1 MDADLAETNERLAR
15 QETEMHNVRVDLA
28 EQKHITWQIAND
40 VALLVS
46 DNKRRKESMD
56 ALDKIVGAGMVL
68 RWTIIFV
75 VSTLAAIATAAT
87 AWEALQKWLR

>member
-15 QETEMHNVRVDLA
+15 QETEMHIVRADLV
-28 EQKHITWQIAND
+28 EQKQVTRQIAND
-40 VALLVS
+40 VALLVA
-46 DNKRRKESMD
+46 DNNRRKESMD

-68 RWTIIFV
+68 HWTIIFV

-87 AWEALQKWLR
+87 GWEALQKWLK